1 MAWTVEQL
9 NALADKKPRR
19 LVRIVLDLQ
28 TALQAIQGRLAL
40 NSTNS
45 SKPPSSDGYAKPQPK
60 SLRKKSG
67 RCPGGQHGHPGNTL
81 PPADKPDSTI
91 LHRLKRCPCGCGAN
105 LRRQPVLRIEKRQ
118 VFDLPPK
125 LLLVTEHRV
134 EVKLCPNTGREV
146 SAAFPAGVNAPTQYG
161 RRLISCLVYLR
172 TQQLIALERISQL
185 CADLFGIPVSEA
197 TVQAAVAFA
206 HDALA
211 GFEARV
217 AELIVQAPIA
227 HPDETGLRVAGS
239 LHWLHVISTKTLT
252 WYGVHKKRGSRAIEH
267 FAILPRFAGRLIHD
281 CLSAYFDLKC
291 LHGLCNAHL
300 LRELAFLHEVLH
312 QKWAKRMSDLLLR
325 MHRCVAACKDRAG
338 PLAAPQRAAW
348 TRKYQAILRE
358 GFAENP
364 QPRAP
369 PGPRPRGRPK
379 HTKAQNLLLRLRQH
393 ESSVLAFLHDSRV
406 PFTNNQA
413 EQDLRMMKVQQK
425 ISGSFR
431 TIEGARMFARIRAY
445 LSTSRKNQR
454 DVFQD
459 IIAALAGRPFMP
471 TLTA

>member
-1 MAWTVEQL
+1 MWTAEQL
-9 NALADKKPRR
+9 TVLADTQPRT
-19 LVRIVLDLQ
+19 LVPIVLDTQ
-28 TALQAIQGRLAL
+28 ARLQALETRLAL
-40 NSTNS
+40 NSQNS
-45 SKPPSSDGYAKPQPK
+45 SKPPSSDGYTKPAPK

-67 RCPGGQHGHPGNTL
+67 LRPGGQHGHPGNTL
-81 PPADKPDSTI
+81 LPTDKPDFTI
-91 LHRLKRCPCGCGAN
+91 LHRLKRCPCGCGTN
-105 LRRQPVLRIEKRQ
+105 LRGRPVLRIEKRQ

-125 LLLVTEHRV
+125 MILVTEHRV

-161 RRLISCLVYLR
+161 RRLSACLVYLR
-172 TQQLIALERISQL
+172 TQQLIPLERISQL
-185 CADLFGIPVSEA
+185 CADLFGLLLSEA
-197 TVQAAVAFA
+197 TISAAVAA
-206 HDALA
+206 ASRALT

-217 AELIVQAPIA
+217 ADLIAQAPIA
-227 HPDETGLRVAGS
+227 HPDETGLRVAGK
-239 LHWLHVISTKTLT
+239 LHWLHVVSTKTLT
-252 WYGVHKKRGSRAIEH
+252 WYGVHKKRGSEAIEH

-281 CLSAYFDLKC
+281 CLSAYLDLKC

-312 QKWAKRMSDLLLR
+312 QKWAGRMSDLLLR
-325 MHRCVAACKDRAG
+325 MHRSVAACKARAG

-348 TRKYQAILRE
+348 TRKYQALLRE

-364 QPRAP
+364 EPRPP

-431 TIEGARMFARIRAY
+431 TFEGARMFARIRAY

-459 IIAALAGRPFMP
+459 IVAALAGRPFMP
-471 TLTA
+471 TLAA